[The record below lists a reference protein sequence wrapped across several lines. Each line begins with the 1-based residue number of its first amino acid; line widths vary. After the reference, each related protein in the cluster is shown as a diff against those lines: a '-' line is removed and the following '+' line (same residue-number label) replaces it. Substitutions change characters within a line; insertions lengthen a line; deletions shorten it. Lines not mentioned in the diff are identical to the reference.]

1 MDLKAHCLKAGFLH
15 LLLWLKKK
23 RKSDCIE
30 IALVSLQFQILFNE
44 KQCLFSKLQPCAEG
58 KKDNKMM

>member
-23 RKSDCIE
+23 KKSDCIE

-44 KQCLFSKLQPCAEG
+44 KQCLFSKL
-58 KKDNKMM
+58 

>member
-23 RKSDCIE
+23 SHCIE

-44 KQCLFSKLQPCAEG
+44 KQCLFSKL
-58 KKDNKMM
+58 